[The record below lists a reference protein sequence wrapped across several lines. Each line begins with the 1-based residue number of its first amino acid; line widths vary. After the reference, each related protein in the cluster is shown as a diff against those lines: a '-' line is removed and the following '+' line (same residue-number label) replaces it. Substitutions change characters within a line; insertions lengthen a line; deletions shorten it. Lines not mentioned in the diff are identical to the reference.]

1 MPERSRALYHG
12 HETMVTK
19 KSRASRARE
28 RFETAEPSASF
39 PVSYS
44 RRISAGDFKARC
56 LALMDEVHDRGG
68 EYVITKRGVPVARLV
83 PVRHEPR
90 RLFGS
95 MKGTVT
101 VLGDIVGPLDEP
113 WEALEGDDDV
123 S

>member
-1 MPERSRALYHG
+1 
-12 HETMVTK
+12 MVTK
-19 KSRASRARE
+19 KSRPTRARE
-28 RFETAEPSASF
+28 RLATADSSPSF

-101 VLGDIVGPLDEP
+101 VLGDMVTPLDEP
-113 WEALEGDDDV
+113 WEALGDDDER
-123 S
+123 

>member
-1 MPERSRALYHG
+1 
-12 HETMVTK
+12 MVTK
-19 KSRASRARE
+19 KARPSKARE
-28 RFETAEPSASF
+28 RLEAAESQASF

-56 LALMDEVHDRGG
+56 LALMDEVRDRGG
-68 EYVITKRGVPVARLV
+68 EYLITKRGVPVARLV

-101 VLGDIVGPLDEP
+101 VLGDIVSPLDEP
-113 WEALEGDDDV
+113 WEALEGDDDLPAIV
-123 S
+123 RRTKPGER

>member
-1 MPERSRALYHG
+1 
-12 HETMVTK
+12 MVTK
-19 KSRASRARE
+19 KARLVKARE
-28 RFETAEPSASF
+28 RLETAESSASF

-56 LALMDEVHDRGG
+56 LALMDDVHDRGG
-68 EYVITKRGVPVARLV
+68 EYLITKRGVPVARLV

-101 VLGDIVGPLDEP
+101 VLGDIVSPLEEP
-113 WEALEGDDDV
+113 WEVLGGDDDERPT
-123 S
+123 

>member
-1 MPERSRALYHG
+1 M
-12 HETMVTK
+12 TMVTK

-28 RFETAEPSASF
+28 TPETEAESASSV
-39 PVSYS
+39 PVSFS

-56 LALMDEVHDRGG
+56 LAIMDEVRDRGG
-68 EYVITKRGVPVARLV
+68 EYLITKRGVPVARLV
-83 PVRHEPR
+83 PVRQEVR
-90 RLFGS
+90 KLFGS

-113 WEALEGDDDV
+113 WEALEDDDE